1 MQPYPG
7 FVRYKANGADTSQSR
22 TKTTYDLT
30 PRILNSEKALGPNN
44 TKPRGEKVVV
54 VSAPL
59 LLLLLL
65 LHHDGTSGVLP

>member
-30 PRILNSEKALGPNN
+30 PRILSAVSLDQEEPLEKL
-44 TKPRGEKVVV
+44 
-54 VSAPL
+54 VSAP
-59 LLLLLL
+59 LLL